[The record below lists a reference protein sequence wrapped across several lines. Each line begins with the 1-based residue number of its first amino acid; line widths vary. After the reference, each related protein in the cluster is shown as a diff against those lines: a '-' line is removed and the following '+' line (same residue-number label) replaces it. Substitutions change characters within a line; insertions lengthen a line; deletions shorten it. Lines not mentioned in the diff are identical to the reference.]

1 MDNTTQQAR
10 NDLQEIFNK
19 KHQDLVNILNR
30 INKEMETNLNENINL
45 SKWTEQLNTLRKDL
59 SNLSTYIHLENDKN
73 QSPIHLIKL
82 SHKNNNQTEQ
92 INDKTDS
99 ELIINVPGTEPLTL
113 DMLRNA
119 TLTEQKQFL
128 GERLFVLVQQ
138 IEPTLAAKITGIRI
152 TSNNIVDLS
161 TPIKTKRT
169 KAVPQECRICG
180 AFTKYSYFGTISY
193 RACKMFFKRNADT
206 EQATFVC
213 NFGGQCEINVPTLN
227 LLQSDKS
234 LLTTNQWTLL
244 TNLFYCYDESQLFQC
259 SQRFTD
265 AHNDLQ
271 SNYVISPALVDDL
284 VVAIYNTV
292 KSYLCSNDDIR
303 KLSFNDRS
311 MILCSASNNM
321 SCISGGFILSYCY
334 LYGLDAFLNAVNKK
348 FGKSLINIPS
358 STRKYVD
365 PDIVVATLSIS
376 LFALSENTCYYY
388 SNISKDLTNPLNILE
403 IQNKYAEVRWKY
415 LLYKYGHYEAVK

>member
-1 MDNTTQQAR
+1 
-10 NDLQEIFNK
+10 
-19 KHQDLVNILNR
+19 
-30 INKEMETNLNENINL
+30 METNLNENINL

-138 IEPTLAAKITGIRI
+138 IEPTLAAKITGMFIEL
-152 TSNNIVDLS
+152 D
-161 TPIKTKRT
+161 
-169 KAVPQECRICG
+169 
-180 AFTKYSYFGTISY
+180 TKYILTLIKSQ
-193 RACKMFFKRNADT
+193 K
-206 EQATFVC
+206 
-213 NFGGQCEINVPTLN
+213 VPTLN